1 MRRNLRALSLAVAV
15 AACSPTLASAQADSP
30 RALLDAWVELWG
42 SYDLAPVYD
51 LFVADDRLTYFSSE
65 YEGMRRGFSTIVEHH
80 RSLDF
85 VEDGGPRE
93 GVIWV
98 DDVEMVDFGSTVLIG
113 AIWYFGNPQ
122 TPDAAQRGPM
132 TMLAVAED
140 GGYRIG
146 HMHFATY
153 AESGG

>member
-1 MRRNLRALSLAVAV
+1 MRPLRALALAVAL
-15 AACSPTLASAQADSP
+15 APCSPALVSAQAASP
-30 RALLDAWVELWG
+30 MELLDAWVELWG

-51 LFVADDRLTYFSSE
+51 LFVTDDRLTYFSSE
-65 YEGMRRGFSTIVEHH
+65 YEGIRRGFDTIVEHH

-93 GVIWV
+93 RVIWV
-98 DDVEMVDFGSTVLIG
+98 DEVEIVDFGSSVLIG
-113 AIWYFGNPQ
+113 AIWYFGDPQ
-122 TPDAAQRGPM
+122 DPDSAQKGPM
-132 TMLAVAED
+132 TMLAVAEN

-153 AESGG
+153 AEPDP